1 MQLISLFILFY
12 HSWSEPVQA
21 PADLEI
27 PDEQWQA
34 AEEKLQSLVSE
45 RQPRAQSAL
54 SQASPPIEP
63 LYEPEND
70 RPISKYHYE
79 ISN

>member
-1 MQLISLFILFY
+1 MSC
-12 HSWSEPVQA
+12 SWSEPVQA

-45 RQPRAQSAL
+45 RQPRPQYTL
-54 SQASPPIEP
+54 SQAPPPIEP

-70 RPISKYHYE
+70 QPISKYWYVT
-79 ISN
+79 SN

>member
-1 MQLISLFILFY
+1 MFY
-12 HSWSEPVQA
+12 RSWSEPVKA

-45 RQPRAQSAL
+45 RQPRAQSTL
-54 SQASPPIEP
+54 SQAPLPIEP